1 MGLQIGHG
9 GSVAATAA
17 AMPGLKAAAPEA
29 VGGPRTRVE
38 LAEEARERQQ
48 QQRIVEMGA
57 EAKRIIEL
65 GVEDLSSRNLL
76 KLFEIADANIEL
88 EIRNEFYL
96 DGDQVEASLSATAI
110 SLLRKKKSFGFFK
123 LKQTIIPYEDV
134 VAVRT
139 SRSPQLI
146 QKAAAAAAQK
156 QQQSNGGGGGF
167 FRFWR
172 SRRATVGRG
181 EDDGGGGANVNKFGF
196 LDAAASG
203 LGDTLDIYYVPEASY
218 TNRFTLEKVSL
229 RHDDPDIVSHWASL
243 VGGSVPTRGRPRRL
257 LVFINP
263 HGGRGQAPALFYD
276 TILPLFSL
284 AGIETKIVLTERANH
299 ARDLLQ
305 SLPLS
310 HLDGVISVGGDGMFS
325 EVFNGVLLRTA
336 SDAGLDPSSGQII
349 QPRIRVG
356 FIPGGSTDCI
366 ALCLHGT
373 NDPVTAALHIILGD
387 SLKSDAVSVHT
398 AAGLERICMTM
409 VSYGYFGDLLRF
421 SERLRWMGPKRYD
434 VAGIKTFLR
443 SKAYSGTLQFRG
455 ECRNLATRT
464 GILCGRHCSDCRS
477 NSPEPADRRHEESRQ
492 IKGKFLAINAVTTT
506 CKSPHTKEG
515 MSPEAHYGDGNTD
528 LIIVHRTS
536 RLNYF
541 RYLFRVAFHRD
552 HPLSLPFVEA
562 VRVREFTFTPD
573 DEASGSSI
581 WNCDGEIVNEAAI
594 TVKVHRRLVP
604 VFARG
609 VYNENYRPRLQEEGG
624 GGGGG
629 GGGVDSNYNSCYE
642 QIFNEEG

>member
-1 MGLQIGHG
+1 MGLQPAGVGRGSG
-9 GSVAATAA
+9 GVA
-17 AMPGLKAAAPEA
+17 AMPGLEVDKEAPVEPQ
-29 VGGPRTRVE
+29 PRRRVE
-38 LAEEARERQQ
+38 LAQEAVE
-48 QQRIVEMGA
+48 RIVEMGV

-76 KLFEIADANIEL
+76 KLFEMADANIEL
-88 EIRNEFYL
+88 EIRNEFFL
-96 DGDQVEASLSATAI
+96 NGDKVEVSLSAT
-110 SLLRKKKSFGFFK
+110 SLTLLRKKKSFGFYK
-123 LKQTIIPYEDV
+123 LKQITIPYEDIV
-134 VAVRT
+134 TVKT
-139 SRSPQLI
+139 SRSAELLA
-146 QKAAAAAAQK
+146 KAAANEK
-156 QQQSNGGGGGF
+156 PRTG

-172 SRRATVGRG
+172 SRVSRG
-181 EDDGGGGANVNKFGF
+181 EEGVSVNKFGF
-196 LDAAASG
+196 LG
-203 LGDTLDIYYVPEASY
+203 TMGDTLDIFYVPNASCS
-218 TNRFTLEKVSL
+218 NKFTLEKLSL
-229 RHDDPDIVSHWASL
+229 RHEDPEIISHWASL

-263 HGGRGQAPALFYD
+263 HGGRGQAPSLFYN

-305 SLPLS
+305 SLPLA
-310 HLDGVISVGGDGMFS
+310 HLDGVISVGGDGMFA

-336 SDAGLDPSSGQII
+336 ADAGIDLNSGPII
-349 QPRIRVG
+349 RPRLRVG

-366 ALCLHGT
+366 ALCMHGN
-373 NDPVTAALHIILGD
+373 NDPVAAALHIILGD
-387 SLKSDAVSVHT
+387 TLQADAVSVHS
-398 AAGLERICMTM
+398 ASGLERICMTM

-434 VAGIKTFLR
+434 LAGVKTFLR
-443 SKAYSGTLQFRG
+443 SKSYSGTLQFRG
-455 ECRNLATRT
+455 ECRNLSTRT
-464 GILCGRHCSDCRS
+464 GMMCGRHCSGCRTQDQG
-477 NSPEPADRRHEESRQ
+477 PEDGLEEVRTV
-492 IKGKFLAINAVTTT
+492 KGKFLAINAVTTT

-541 RYLFRVAFHRD
+541 RYLFRVAFHMS
-552 HPLSLPFVEA
+552 HPFSLPFVEA
-562 VRVREFTFTPD
+562 VRVREFSFTPD
-573 DEASGSSI
+573 DEAGGSSV

-594 TVKVHRRLVP
+594 TVKVHRQLVP

-609 VYNENYRPRLQEEGG
+609 VFNEDFRRGQKED
-624 GGGGG
+624 
-629 GGGVDSNYNSCYE
+629 VDSNCNNCYE